1 MHIHLALVSL
11 CLFGLSSAQ
20 QSSVT
25 KLNLPRSI
33 VDSQKIE
40 ASVVKADS
48 SSTVYWL
55 NCPKRADSSECFL
68 PGVNL
73 KQARNEIGLDY
84 SAPGYEGGMMSFR
97 LECQLQ
103 TAFID
108 CARLQLTSSDGK
120 DWATV
125 VSTDIVFPA
134 TLFASIDVTITAG
147 LEKLKGAATATPV
160 PTTSAESP
168 TGTGA
173 GAGGAGAG
181 GAGRAAP
188 TGTSAAATAGESG
201 GKAAPSSSQGHA
213 AMPLATAAAS
223 WGVIG
228 GAAMAVAA
236 LAM

>member
-160 PTTSAESP
+160 PTTSAESS
-168 TGTGA
+168 TGT
-173 GAGGAGAG
+173 GAGAG

>member
-1 MHIHLALVSL
+1 MHIHLALVSV

-20 QSSVT
+20 QSIVT
-25 KLNLPRSI
+25 KLTFPGS

-48 SSTVYWL
+48 SATVYWL
-55 NCPKRADSSECFL
+55 NCPKRPDSTECVL

-73 KQARNEIGLDY
+73 KQGRNEVGLDY
-84 SAPGYEGGMMSFR
+84 SAPGHEGGMVSFR

-103 TAFID
+103 TSLID
-108 CARLQLTSSDGK
+108 CARLQLTSDDGK
-120 DWATV
+120 SWATL
-125 VSTDIVFPA
+125 VSTDIVIPTTF
-134 TLFASIDVTITAG
+134 FASLDVTITAG

-173 GAGGAGAG
+173 GK
-181 GAGRAAP
+181 AAP
-188 TGTSAAATAGESG
+188 TGTSAAATTSESG
-201 GKAAPSSSQGHA
+201 GKAAPSSSRGHA
-213 AMPLATAAAS
+213 VMPLATAAAS

-228 GAAMAVAA
+228 GAAMAVAV